1 MSSTPI
7 MVNRLSVPS
16 SILTVGPG
24 PLDAP
29 ARRNRTRSLA
39 LPSSLNEM
47 TNQNTEESDLE
58 IKRRKSALYSRRSLK
73 RRELTLISLQ
83 DQKRLL
89 EQRNQAL
96 RRDNAR
102 LEYMLGLAHQA
113 VALSNLNHGSFMQA
127 GKEPSETTL
136 FSLS

>member
-16 SILTVGPG
+16 SILTIGPG

-96 RRDNAR
+96 QRDNAR

-113 VALSNLNHGSFMQA
+113 IASSNLNHG
-127 GKEPSETTL
+127 
-136 FSLS
+136 